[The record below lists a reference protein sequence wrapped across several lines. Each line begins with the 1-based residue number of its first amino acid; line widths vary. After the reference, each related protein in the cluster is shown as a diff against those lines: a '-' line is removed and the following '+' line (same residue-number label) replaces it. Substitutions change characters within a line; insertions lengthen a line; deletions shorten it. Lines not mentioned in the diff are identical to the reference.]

1 MDQTLELYIETMLP
15 WRLRALSIAR
25 LMINFVKQYP
35 EGGEYRCIIKGELTE
50 LRGKSTAITNPSIE
64 MGFIHSRA
72 LLEFL
77 GLSITKTGSLIKA
90 NKQPDDINIE
100 SFGGLRTVTREQAL
114 SCFTEDRRPRRRRP
128 PPETRVESVFVQTV
142 KAANKRIAHS
152 TEVVG
157 PMDEELDSYFTCFD
171 AIPKLFRRYFY
182 EPLERQFPN
191 IEISSWPATTDKES
205 APPQ

>member
-1 MDQTLELYIETMLP
+1 MDQTLERYIETMLP

-35 EGGEYRCIIKGELTE
+35 EGGKCRCIIKGELTE

-64 MGFIHSRA
+64 MGLIHSRA

-114 SCFTEDRRPRRRRP
+114 SCFTED
-128 PPETRVESVFVQTV
+128 ETRVESVFVQTV

-191 IEISSWPATTDKES
+191 IEILFWPATTDKES

>member
-64 MGFIHSRA
+64 MGLIHSRA

-90 NKQPDDINIE
+90 NKQPDDII
-100 SFGGLRTVTREQAL
+100 S
-114 SCFTEDRRPRRRRP
+114 
-128 PPETRVESVFVQTV
+128 
-142 KAANKRIAHS
+142 KA
-152 TEVVG
+152 
-157 PMDEELDSYFTCFD
+157 
-171 AIPKLFRRYFY
+171 
-182 EPLERQFPN
+182 
-191 IEISSWPATTDKES
+191 S
-205 APPQ
+205 AA